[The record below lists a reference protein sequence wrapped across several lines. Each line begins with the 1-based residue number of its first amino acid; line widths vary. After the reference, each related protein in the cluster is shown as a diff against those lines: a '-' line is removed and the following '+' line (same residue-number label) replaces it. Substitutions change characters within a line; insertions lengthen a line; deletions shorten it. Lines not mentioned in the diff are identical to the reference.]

1 MISFD
6 FPAVSLDCLE
16 SRPKSPFSVVHHLHL
31 SEKWTINKNN
41 NKKEIIFLISNPP
54 SASLWKMNYAHL
66 DNKWLTKK
74 IKPLWKRN
82 SQPDSKDD
90 KVFFSVPIQLAA
102 FPTWADRTSLSREI
116 PRSQS
121 RRSHRHRSRFGFDQ
135 PRRQTGSVCIEN
147 MWRSRLTDSEW
158 THLNWSQRFTIPK
171 YLEI

>member
-16 SRPKSPFSVVHHLHL
+16 SRPETPFSVIHHLHL

-41 NKKEIIFLISNPP
+41 NKKENIFLISNPP

-82 SQPDSKDD
+82 NQPDSKDD
-90 KVFFSVPIQLAA
+90 KVFFFSSNPIGCI
-102 FPTWADRTSLSREI
+102 SYLSRSDFIIERNSSKSI
-116 PRSQS
+116 SPFPSAS
-121 RRSHRHRSRFGFDQ
+121 ISLWIWSTSASDGF
-135 PRRQTGSVCIEN
+135 SLH
-147 MWRSRLTDSEW
+147 W
-158 THLNWSQRFTIPK
+158 K
-171 YLEI
+171 YVKK